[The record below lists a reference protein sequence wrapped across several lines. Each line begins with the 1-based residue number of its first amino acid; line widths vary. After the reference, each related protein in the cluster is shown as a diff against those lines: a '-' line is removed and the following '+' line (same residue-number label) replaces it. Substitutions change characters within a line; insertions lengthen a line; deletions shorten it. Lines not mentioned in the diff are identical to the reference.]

1 MDTFKILDIQPEIGM
16 NSTFKVVFN
25 KARGALMVV
34 NEATSSVQ
42 AKGTKTVIAAAVA
55 ALMASGAMAGDLT
68 YDSID
73 KNEGTFKFL
82 NGKGE
87 TTHILT
93 NASVPQ
99 LIVDLNKAKD
109 KGLSAIIKALG
120 QVNEE
125 NKTGTVFGYA
135 GGQNYM
141 EKSSHDLMGEA
152 AKVTANK
159 TYKHIIEIM
168 QKQFEP
174 LHSNSIL
181 ILDKGTHTIIGDAED
196 NTSPIV
202 LGMVGADRVLNPAL
216 NLAFFESEIG
226 KEASRSTEIVRH
238 GNSVVEIESGNVIG
252 AIGASSAV
260 NIGSGLTI
268 SKKMSL
274 ESFEITGYV
283 YTNASNTTTTLNGD
297 SILNVKGTGCVAG
310 AFAGGSS
317 IAVFDGVSNST
328 VTGNSY
334 FTLNNSKG
342 NEAHGSINTL
352 AAGIAG
358 GGLAIGMASGDAV
371 SKVEGST
378 VIDLQNGLAAGVMG
392 GGMALS
398 VDGGTMMDFFNG
410 TLHAENN
417 AFKPINELGK
427 KISEKLQRFSPKL
440 TETVKTESGTASA
453 ESHDITIKVGTG
465 MTTLGLVGGGMAA
478 TYQNNHPASSAVST
492 AKADNV
498 TILLGGNEAKPDQT
512 FDGAWKSGLISAI
525 KNLGASGG
533 KAKVDNVVEFATA
546 IDDYDGA
553 TIGVLGG
560 GIALGY
566 DSMRGDNGEHSPK
579 ADASVKNVGI
589 QVNSG
594 YNVALVAG
602 GFAVGSGH
610 SLTGKDV
617 LASANVDE
625 DVLVNIA
632 GGETIG
638 LMGGGVAVW
647 TGSKEAHEGVGV
659 EANVGNVTFNVAGGS
674 VDGLFGGGLAVDDS
688 NPEVGGV
695 YEDARNAEA
704 NVGNV
709 NINVAGGKVGRLHVE
724 VFNEVE
730 NYPSGEGKDTPDM
743 KLYLKAGLKAIQ
755 DGKAAI
761 VGGGMAAGNSIA
773 IAEDGS
779 AKDAAGARV
788 EVANI
793 NISGGVIGEDNDG
806 MQGNIYGG
814 GIASTGGTTWVGT
827 SNITVAGGTI
837 HGDIY
842 GGGLSIGGT
851 YGKGH
856 ECYNDALSA
865 VDTTNITLDAGSL
878 NGNVYL
884 GGRVL
889 EEGANANNKG
899 KANATVASGTLTIY
913 KDFKFLKADAVID
926 GSGAD
931 SATLNFVNG
940 YDFSKTEASEVA
952 LLDGSDRIVI
962 KGFDKLESGDLV
974 TGADY
979 DMGGKTSVEV
989 TGNYEF
995 GAISSA
1001 NDSQTL
1007 TVKEGGALAV
1017 QSAQALANNFVVEEG
1032 VLALGTTARSADARD
1047 ALGKYNEKAGLYLSG
1062 TVDLAS
1068 AKINV
1073 GNVAADVTTNVNLGS
1088 NGTLIVDATAP
1099 HEDAAA
1105 TTVTGTIN
1113 AVEGSTL
1120 HYVNVADQGIVTVD
1134 VDGKV
1139 KTTVDNLL
1147 FKVVE
1152 VGDGQNKF
1160 TFERATASDLA
1171 GTGLGGFDGDA
1182 LVGMAENEVIG
1193 SLLDQANTAITSG
1206 SQREAR
1212 LNGALN
1218 LAAAG
1223 GVQTAGIEAATMG
1236 IDQAT
1241 KRAALTNVFQD
1252 GWTGFAEVTGT
1263 SLKMGGDSGALE
1275 TKTELGGITVGG
1287 EYTMGDMTFGVMGNF
1302 GTGDV
1307 EGEGDNNGVK
1317 NDVDYYGVQG
1327 YAAKRM
1333 GQFNLVGQMGLMTTK
1348 NDVTS
1353 ADGDSADIDATIF
1366 TIGARGEMAFQLSKS
1381 CQAVPYVGLNYLR
1394 VATDGY
1400 NTAKGL
1406 SVDDMDQNL
1415 VSMPIGVVFSGNMDL
1430 ASGWTLRPTVDV
1442 AYVHT
1447 FGDTDVEATTKFGAA
1462 AINTNLDVWSE
1473 NVGRVGFG
1481 LEARKDALSFG
1492 GQIGGAFG
1500 DNDHREFYG
1509 QLNMK
1514 YLF

>member
-1 MDTFKILDIQPEIGM
+1 M
-16 NSTFKVVFN
+16 
-25 KARGALMVV
+25 
-34 NEATSSVQ
+34 
-42 AKGTKTVIAAAVA
+42 
-55 ALMASGAMAGDLT
+55 
-68 YDSID
+68 
-73 KNEGTFKFL
+73 
-82 NGKGE
+82 
-87 TTHILT
+87 
-93 NASVPQ
+93 
-99 LIVDLNKAKD
+99 
-109 KGLSAIIKALG
+109 
-120 QVNEE
+120 
-125 NKTGTVFGYA
+125 
-135 GGQNYM
+135 
-141 EKSSHDLMGEA
+141 
-152 AKVTANK
+152 
-159 TYKHIIEIM
+159 
-168 QKQFEP
+168 
-174 LHSNSIL
+174 
-181 ILDKGTHTIIGDAED
+181 
-196 NTSPIV
+196 
-202 LGMVGADRVLNPAL
+202 
-216 NLAFFESEIG
+216 SE
-226 KEASRSTEIVRH
+226 
-238 GNSVVEIESGNVIG
+238 
-252 AIGASSAV
+252 
-260 NIGSGLTI
+260 
-268 SKKMSL
+268 
-274 ESFEITGYV
+274 F
-283 YTNASNTTTTLNGD
+283 
-297 SILNVKGTGCVAG
+297 
-310 AFAGGSS
+310 
-317 IAVFDGVSNST
+317 
-328 VTGNSY
+328 
-334 FTLNNSKG
+334 
-342 NEAHGSINTL
+342 
-352 AAGIAG
+352 
-358 GGLAIGMASGDAV
+358 
-371 SKVEGST
+371 EGST
-378 VIDLQNGLAAGVMG
+378 VIDLQNGLA
-392 GGMALS
+392 
-398 VDGGTMMDFFNG
+398 
-410 TLHAENN
+410 
-417 AFKPINELGK
+417 
-427 KISEKLQRFSPKL
+427 
-440 TETVKTESGTASA
+440 
-453 ESHDITIKVGTG
+453 
-465 MTTLGLVGGGMAA
+465 
-478 TYQNNHPASSAVST
+478 
-492 AKADNV
+492 
-498 TILLGGNEAKPDQT
+498 
-512 FDGAWKSGLISAI
+512 
-525 KNLGASGG
+525 
-533 KAKVDNVVEFATA
+533 
-546 IDDYDGA
+546 
-553 TIGVLGG
+553 
-560 GIALGY
+560 
-566 DSMRGDNGEHSPK
+566 
-579 ADASVKNVGI
+579 
-589 QVNSG
+589 
-594 YNVALVAG
+594 
-602 GFAVGSGH
+602 
-610 SLTGKDV
+610 
-617 LASANVDE
+617 
-625 DVLVNIA
+625 
-632 GGETIG
+632 
-638 LMGGGVAVW
+638 GGV
-647 TGSKEAHEGVGV
+647 K
-659 EANVGNVTFNVAGGS
+659 
-674 VDGLFGGGLAVDDS
+674 
-688 NPEVGGV
+688 
-695 YEDARNAEA
+695 
-704 NVGNV
+704 
-709 NINVAGGKVGRLHVE
+709 
-724 VFNEVE
+724 
-730 NYPSGEGKDTPDM
+730 
-743 KLYLKAGLKAIQ
+743 
-755 DGKAAI
+755 
-761 VGGGMAAGNSIA
+761 AAGNSIA

-788 EVANI
+788 QVANI
-793 NISGGVIGEDNDG
+793 NISGGVIGEEKAG
-806 MQGNIYGG
+806 MQSNIYGG

-827 SNITVAGGTI
+827 SNIKVAGGTI
-837 HGDIY
+837 NGDIY
-842 GGGLSIGGT
+842 GGGLSIGGN
-851 YGKGH
+851 YGVGH

-865 VDTTNITLDAGSL
+865 VDTANVTLGAGSL
-878 NGNVYL
+878 KGNVYL

-889 EEGANANNKG
+889 EDGANTKG
-899 KANATVASGTLTIY
+899 VAKATVGAGTLTIY
-913 KDFKFLKADAVID
+913 KDFNFLKADAVID
-926 GSGAD
+926 GSGAE

-940 YDFSKTEASEVA
+940 YDFSKAEASEVA
-952 LLDGSDRIVI
+952 LLDLPAGIVI
-962 KGFDKLESGDLV
+962 KGFDKLDSGDLV
-974 TGADY
+974 TGANY
-979 DMGGKTSVEV
+979 DMGDKTSVEV

-995 GAISSA
+995 GEILNGAA
-1001 NDSQTL
+1001 TKTM

-1032 VLALGTTARSADARD
+1032 VLALGTTARTADARD
-1047 ALGKYNEKAGLYLSG
+1047 ALGKYDEKAGLYLSG

-1160 TFERATASDLA
+1160 TFERATGSDLA

-1182 LVGMAENEVIG
+1182 LLGMAENEVIG

-1206 SQREAR
+1206 NQREAR

-1241 KRAALTNVFQD
+1241 KRAALTNVFLD

-1307 EGEGDNNGVK
+1307 EGEGDNNGAK

-1327 YAAKRM
+1327 YTAKRM

-1366 TIGARGEMAFQLSKS
+1366 TIGARSEMAFQISKS

-1415 VSMPIGVVFSGNMDL
+1415 VSMPIGVAFSGNMDL

>member
-1 MDTFKILDIQPEIGM
+1 M

-55 ALMASGAMAGDLT
+55 ALMAGGAIAADIT
-68 YDSID
+68 YDSIAD
-73 KNEGTFKFL
+73 NEKTFKFI
-82 NGKGE
+82 NGAGE
-87 TTHILT
+87 ETHILT
-93 NASVPQ
+93 NADAQKFLHDMAGAVKNPS
-99 LIVDLNKAKD
+99 LNNI
-109 KGLSAIIKALG
+109 LNALG
-120 QVNEE
+120 QVNSDK
-125 NKTGTVFGYA
+125 KTGILLGYA
-135 GGQNYM
+135 GGHNYM
-141 EKSSHDLMGEA
+141 EFSSHGLLGFA
-152 AKVTANK
+152 ANMTQNA
-159 TYKHIIEIM
+159 TYQRIIGVVEN
-168 QKQFEP
+168 QFDTVKSEEP
-174 LHSNSIL
+174 LVI
-181 ILDKGTHTIIGDAED
+181 DKGAHTIVGAAEGDC
-196 NTSPIV
+196 SPIV
-202 LGMVGADRVLNPAL
+202 LGLVGSDRVINPGF
-216 NLAFFESEIG
+216 NLALSEEEVG
-226 KEASRSTEIVRH
+226 KELSRPAEVVRTGDSIVD
-238 GNSVVEIESGNVIG
+238 IESGNVIG
-252 AIGASSAV
+252 AIGAGSAITV
-260 NIGSGLTI
+260 GSGLTV
-268 SKKMSL
+268 SKTASIFGSPM
-274 ESFEITGYV
+274 TAYV
-283 YTNASNTTTTLNGD
+283 YTNGSNTTSTLKGN
-297 SILNVKGTGCVAG
+297 SVLNVKGTGCIAG

-317 IAVFDGVSNST
+317 IAVFDGTSNST
-328 VTGNSY
+328 VTGNTY

-342 NEAHGSINTL
+342 NEANSSINTL

-398 VDGGTMMDFFNG
+398 VDGGTLKDIYKGEFHQENG
-410 TLHAENN
+410 

-427 KISEKLQRFSPKL
+427 KLQEKLAGFNPTFSDAIQKD
-440 TETVKTESGTASA
+440 SGTATA

-465 MTTLGLVGGGMAA
+465 MTALGLVGGGVAA

-498 TILLGGNEAKPDQT
+498 TILIGGDDAKPDQK
-512 FDGAWKSGLISAI
+512 FADSWKGGLINSI
-525 KNLGASGG
+525 KNLGANNG
-533 KAKVDNVVEFATA
+533 KGKVDKIADFAA
-546 IDDYDGA
+546 AVDDYDGA

-566 DSMRGDNGEHSPK
+566 ASMRGDIGEHSPK

-594 YNVALVAG
+594 YNVALVGG
-602 GFAVGSGH
+602 GFAVGSGP
-610 SLTGKDV
+610 STSGTDILS
-617 LASANVDE
+617 SANVE
-625 DVLVNIA
+625 ENVLVNIA
-632 GGETIG
+632 GGETVG
-638 LMGGGVAVW
+638 LMGGGAAVW
-647 TGSKEAHEGVGV
+647 TGSKEAHNGVGV
-659 EANVGNVTFNVAGGS
+659 QANVGNVTFNLTGGS

-688 NPEVGGV
+688 NPEVDGSFV
-695 YEDARNAEA
+695 EARNAEA

-743 KLYLKAGLKAIQ
+743 YLYLKAGLKAIQ

-773 IAEDGS
+773 IPEGGS

-788 EVANI
+788 DVANI
-793 NISGGVIGEDNDG
+793 KISGGVVGEEQDG

-827 SNITVAGGTI
+827 SNITVEGGTI
-837 HGDIY
+837 NGDIY
-842 GGGLSIGGT
+842 GGGLSIGGN
-851 YGKGH
+851 YGDSN
-856 ECYNDALSA
+856 YNDALSA
-865 VDTTNITLDAGSL
+865 VDTANVTLGAGSL
-878 NGNVYL
+878 KGNVYL

-889 EEGANANNKG
+889 EDGANTKG
-899 KANATVASGTLTIY
+899 VAKATVSTGTLTIY
-913 KDFKFLKADAVID
+913 KDFKFLADDARID

-931 SATLNFVNG
+931 KATLNFVNG
-940 YDFSKTEASEVA
+940 YDFSKPEAAEIA
-952 LLDGSDRIVI
+952 LLNLPEGVVI
-962 KGFDKLESGDLV
+962 SGFDKLESGDLV
-974 TGADY
+974 TGASY
-979 DMGGKTSVEV
+979 DMGGKSKVEV

-995 GAISSA
+995 TKIDNGTNGTMI
-1001 NDSQTL
+1001 
-1007 TVKEGGALAV
+1007 VKDGGALAI
-1017 QSAQALANNFVVEEG
+1017 QSGEAFDNKFVVEEG
-1032 VLALGTTARSADARD
+1032 VLALGTTARTADARD
-1047 ALGKYNEKAGLYLSG
+1047 GLGKYNERSGLYLSG
-1062 TVDLAS
+1062 DVNLTG

-1073 GNVAADVTTNVNLGS
+1073 GKTEAADGVNIGA
-1088 NGTLIVDATAP
+1088 NGTLIVDASVDNET
-1099 HEDAAA
+1099 DKIA
-1105 TTVTGTIN
+1105 TTVTGDKAIQAAN
-1113 AVEGSTL
+1113 GSTL
-1120 HYVNVADQGIVTVD
+1120 HYVNVADKGIVTVD
-1134 VDGKV
+1134 VDVEQGGKLT
-1139 KTTVDNLL
+1139 TTVDNILYT
-1147 FKVVE
+1147 VVQLE
-1152 VGDGQNKF
+1152 ENKF
-1160 TFERATASDLA
+1160 TFKLGSGSELA
-1171 GTGLGGFDGDA
+1171 GTGLESFDTSD
-1182 LVGMAENEVIG
+1182 LEGMADNEVIG
-1193 SLLDQANTAITSG
+1193 SLLDQSNTAITSG
-1206 SQREAR
+1206 SLREAR

-1218 LAAAG
+1218 LGAAG

-1241 KRAALTNVFQD
+1241 KRAALTNVFTD
-1252 GWTGFAEVTGT
+1252 GWTGFAEVTST

-1275 TKTELGGITVGG
+1275 TKTDLGGITVGG

-1307 EGEGDNNGVK
+1307 EGEGDNDGVK

-1415 VSMPIGVVFSGNMDL
+1415 VSMPIGVAFSGNMDL

-1509 QLNMK
+1509 QLNVK

>member
-1 MDTFKILDIQPEIGM
+1 MKL
-16 NSTFKVVFN
+16 
-25 KARGALMVV
+25 L
-34 NEATSSVQ
+34 
-42 AKGTKTVIAAAVA
+42 
-55 ALMASGAMAGDLT
+55 
-68 YDSID
+68 
-73 KNEGTFKFL
+73 L
-82 NGKGE
+82 NGGK
-87 TTHILT
+87 
-93 NASVPQ
+93 
-99 LIVDLNKAKD
+99 
-109 KGLSAIIKALG
+109 
-120 QVNEE
+120 VN
-125 NKTGTVFGYA
+125 
-135 GGQNYM
+135 
-141 EKSSHDLMGEA
+141 
-152 AKVTANK
+152 
-159 TYKHIIEIM
+159 
-168 QKQFEP
+168 
-174 LHSNSIL
+174 
-181 ILDKGTHTIIGDAED
+181 D
-196 NTSPIV
+196 NV
-202 LGMVGADRVLNPAL
+202 
-216 NLAFFESEIG
+216 
-226 KEASRSTEIVRH
+226 
-238 GNSVVEIESGNVIG
+238 
-252 AIGASSAV
+252 
-260 NIGSGLTI
+260 
-268 SKKMSL
+268 
-274 ESFEITGYV
+274 
-283 YTNASNTTTTLNGD
+283 
-297 SILNVKGTGCVAG
+297 
-310 AFAGGSS
+310 FAGGL
-317 IAVFDGVSNST
+317 ATLGGKATVEKALVQVNGAE
-328 VTGNSY
+328 VTGNMY
-334 FTLNNSKG
+334 
-342 NEAHGSINTL
+342 
-352 AAGIAG
+352 
-358 GGLAIGMASGDAV
+358 
-371 SKVEGST
+371 
-378 VIDLQNGLAAGVMG
+378 
-392 GGMALS
+392 
-398 VDGGTMMDFFNG
+398 
-410 TLHAENN
+410 
-417 AFKPINELGK
+417 
-427 KISEKLQRFSPKL
+427 
-440 TETVKTESGTASA
+440 
-453 ESHDITIKVGTG
+453 
-465 MTTLGLVGGGMAA
+465 
-478 TYQNNHPASSAVST
+478 
-492 AKADNV
+492 
-498 TILLGGNEAKPDQT
+498 
-512 FDGAWKSGLISAI
+512 
-525 KNLGASGG
+525 
-533 KAKVDNVVEFATA
+533 
-546 IDDYDGA
+546 
-553 TIGVLGG
+553 
-560 GIALGY
+560 
-566 DSMRGDNGEHSPK
+566 
-579 ADASVKNVGI
+579 
-589 QVNSG
+589 
-594 YNVALVAG
+594 
-602 GFAVGSGH
+602 
-610 SLTGKDV
+610 
-617 LASANVDE
+617 
-625 DVLVNIA
+625 
-632 GGETIG
+632 
-638 LMGGGVAVW
+638 GGGVA
-647 TGSKEAHEGVGV
+647 GSYQNEAFYADYKTASSNVKE
-659 EANVGNVTFNVAGGS
+659 TTIS
-674 VDGLFGGGLAVDDS
+674 L
-688 NPEVGGV
+688 
-695 YEDARNAEA
+695 
-704 NVGNV
+704 
-709 NINVAGGKVGRLHVE
+709 IN
-724 VFNEVE
+724 
-730 NYPSGEGKDTPDM
+730 
-743 KLYLKAGLKAIQ
+743 
-755 DGKAAI
+755 
-761 VGGGMAAGNSIA
+761 
-773 IAEDGS
+773 
-779 AKDAAGARV
+779 
-788 EVANI
+788 
-793 NISGGVIGEDNDG
+793 
-806 MQGNIYGG
+806 
-814 GIASTGGTTWVGT
+814 
-827 SNITVAGGTI
+827 
-837 HGDIY
+837 
-842 GGGLSIGGT
+842 
-851 YGKGH
+851 
-856 ECYNDALSA
+856 
-865 VDTTNITLDAGSL
+865 GSL
-878 NGNVYL
+878 NGDVYA
-884 GGRVL
+884 GGF
-889 EEGANANNKG
+889 NIKDSTSS
-899 KANATVASGTLTIY
+899 KSTVDTAVIEIGS
-913 KDFKFLKADAVID
+913 DFKFLKADAVID
-926 GSGAD
+926 GSGAE

-940 YDFSKTEASEVA
+940 YDFSKAEASEVA
-952 LLDGSDRIVI
+952 LLDLPAGIVI
-962 KGFDKLESGDLV
+962 KDFDKLDSGDLV
-974 TGADY
+974 TGANY
-979 DMGGKTSVEV
+979 DMGDKTSVEV

-995 GAISSA
+995 GEILNGAA
-1001 NDSQTL
+1001 TKTM

-1032 VLALGTTARSADARD
+1032 VLALGTTARTADARD
-1047 ALGKYNEKAGLYLSG
+1047 ALGKYDEKAGLYLSG

-1160 TFERATASDLA
+1160 TFERATGSDLA

-1206 SQREAR
+1206 NQREAR

-1307 EGEGDNNGVK
+1307 EGEGDNDGVK

-1415 VSMPIGVVFSGNMDL
+1415 VSMPIGVAFSGNMDL

>member
-1 MDTFKILDIQPEIGM
+1 M

-55 ALMASGAMAGDLT
+55 ALMAGGAMAGDLT
-68 YDSID
+68 YDSIV

-99 LIVDLNKAKD
+99 LIVDLNNAKD
-109 KGLSAIIKALG
+109 KGLAVIITALG
-120 QVNEE
+120 QFNEE
-125 NKTGTVFGYA
+125 NKTGTVLGYA
-135 GGQNYM
+135 GGYNMMDQSTQN
-141 EKSSHDLMGEA
+141 SVILASV
-152 AKVTANK
+152 VT
-159 TYKHIIEIM
+159 
-168 QKQFEP
+168 Q
-174 LHSNSIL
+174 HSNWVNGWKKFST
-181 ILDKGTHTIIGDAED
+181 DKDAGLAALNFNSSTQTIVGDANGE
-196 NTSPIV
+196 NSPVV
-202 LGMVGADRVLNPAL
+202 LGMVGGDRFVNA
-216 NLAFFESEIG
+216 NFFSKNEHT
-226 KEASRSTEIVRH
+226 KEFSITRKGDSRLDIL
-238 GNSVVEIESGNVIG
+238 SGNVIG
-252 AIGASSAV
+252 AVGASSAINV
-260 NIGSGLTI
+260 GQGFSILSGDML
-268 SKKMSL
+268 
-274 ESFEITGYV
+274 
-283 YTNASNTTTTLNGD
+283 TNAKNTSLTLDGD
-297 SILNVKGTGCVAG
+297 SIINVQGSGCVAS
-310 AFAGGSS
+310 AFAGGSAISVLDGTANS
-317 IAVFDGVSNST
+317 I

-465 MTTLGLVGGGMAA
+465 MTTLGLVGGGIAA

-525 KNLGASGG
+525 KNLGASSG
-533 KAKVDNVVEFATA
+533 KAKVDKVVEFAAA

-566 DSMRGDNGEHSPK
+566 DSMRGENGEHSPK

-793 NISGGVIGEDNDG
+793 NISGGVIGEDKDG

-842 GGGLSIGGT
+842 GGGLSIGGN

-899 KANATVASGTLTIY
+899 KANATVAAGTLTIY

-1160 TFERATASDLA
+1160 TFERATGSDLA

-1206 SQREAR
+1206 NQREAR

-1241 KRAALTNVFQD
+1241 KRAALTNVFLD

-1307 EGEGDNNGVK
+1307 EGEGDNNGAK

-1327 YAAKRM
+1327 YTAKRM

-1366 TIGARGEMAFQLSKS
+1366 TIGARGEMAFQISKS

>member
-1 MDTFKILDIQPEIGM
+1 
-16 NSTFKVVFN
+16 
-25 KARGALMVV
+25 
-34 NEATSSVQ
+34 
-42 AKGTKTVIAAAVA
+42 
-55 ALMASGAMAGDLT
+55 MAGNLT
-68 YDSID
+68 YDSIVN
-73 KNEGTFKFL
+73 NEGTFKFL

-87 TTHILT
+87 VTNIKT
-93 NASVPQ
+93 NA
-99 LIVDLNKAKD
+99 DANKLFSD
-109 KGLSAIIKALG
+109 LSAAGTDVDEILKALG
-120 QVNEE
+120 QVNESK
-125 NKTGTVFGYA
+125 KTGIVFGYA
-135 GGQNYM
+135 GGGNVMDTTTHALAQFVIGPVKPGWLKGLNQFSKNVDD
-141 EKSSHDLMGEA
+141 EL
-152 AKVTANK
+152 AKLN
-159 TYKHIIEIM
+159 
-168 QKQFEP
+168 FN
-174 LHSNSIL
+174 LS
-181 ILDKGTHTIIGDAED
+181 THTIVGDVNGD
-196 NTSPIV
+196 SSPVV
-202 LGMVGADRVLNPAL
+202 LGMVGSDRFINVSLNAL
-216 NLAFFESEIG
+216 DDL
-226 KEASRSTEIVRH
+226 SRDYTITRH
-238 GNSVVEIESGNVIG
+238 GNSTIELQSGNVIG
-252 AIGASSAV
+252 AIGGSSAINV
-260 NIGSGLTI
+260 GEGFKLLGGLVQTGAKNTETI
-268 SKKMSL
+268 VDGNST
-274 ESFEITGYV
+274 I
-283 YTNASNTTTTLNGD
+283 
-297 SILNVKGTGCVAG
+297 NVQGTGCVAG
-310 AFAGGSS
+310 AFAGGSA
-317 IAVFDGVSNST
+317 IAVFDGTANST

-410 TLHAENN
+410 KLHAEND

-427 KISEKLQRFSPKL
+427 KISEKLKGFSPKL
-440 TETVKTESGTASA
+440 TETVKTESGTALA

-465 MTTLGLVGGGMAA
+465 MTTLGLVGGGIAA

-533 KAKVDNVVEFATA
+533 KAKVDKVVEFATA

-647 TGSKEAHEGVGV
+647 TGSKEAHKGLGVQ
-659 EANVGNVTFNVAGGS
+659 ANVDNVTFNVAGGS

-695 YEDARNAEA
+695 YEDARTAEA

-761 VGGGMAAGNSIA
+761 VGGG
-773 IAEDGS
+773 
-779 AKDAAGARV
+779 
-788 EVANI
+788 
-793 NISGGVIGEDNDG
+793 
-806 MQGNIYGG
+806 
-814 GIASTGGTTWVGT
+814 
-827 SNITVAGGTI
+827 
-837 HGDIY
+837 
-842 GGGLSIGGT
+842 LSIGGN

-899 KANATVASGTLTIY
+899 KANATVAAGTLTIY

-979 DMGGKTSVEV
+979 DKGGKTSVEV

-1007 TVKEGGALAV
+1007 TVKEGSALAV
-1017 QSAQALANNFVVEEG
+1017 QSTVAPTNKFVVEEG
-1032 VLALGTTARSADARD
+1032 VLALGTTARTSDARD
-1047 ALGKYNEKAGLYLSG
+1047 GLGKYNEKAGLYLSG
-1062 TVDLAS
+1062 QVNLANAS
-1068 AKINV
+1068 INV
-1073 GNVAADVTTNVNLGS
+1073 GETKAKNGVNIGS
-1088 NGTLIVDATAP
+1088 NGTLIVDASVDDGQEGNLSTDVTGKITGEKGSTIHYVHVADKGVVEVE
-1099 HEDAAA
+1099 HEGF
-1105 TTVTGTIN
+1105 TTV
-1113 AVEGSTL
+1113 
-1120 HYVNVADQGIVTVD
+1120 
-1134 VDGKV
+1134 
-1139 KTTVDNLL
+1139 TVDNLL
-1147 FKVVE
+1147 YKVVKVE
-1152 VGDGQNKF
+1152 NEDNQY
-1160 TFERATASDLA
+1160 TFKIATGSELA
-1171 GTGLGGFDGDA
+1171 GTGLEHFDGAA
-1182 LVGMAENEVIG
+1182 LDGMADNEVIG

-1218 LAAAG
+1218 LATAG

-1241 KRAALTNVFQD
+1241 KRAALTNVFLD

-1307 EGEGDNNGVK
+1307 EGEGDNDGVK

-1366 TIGARGEMAFQLSKS
+1366 TIGARSEMAFQISKS

-1415 VSMPIGVVFSGNMDL
+1415 VSMPIGVAFSGNMDL

>member
-1 MDTFKILDIQPEIGM
+1 
-16 NSTFKVVFN
+16 
-25 KARGALMVV
+25 
-34 NEATSSVQ
+34 
-42 AKGTKTVIAAAVA
+42 
-55 ALMASGAMAGDLT
+55 
-68 YDSID
+68 
-73 KNEGTFKFL
+73 
-82 NGKGE
+82 
-87 TTHILT
+87 
-93 NASVPQ
+93 
-99 LIVDLNKAKD
+99 
-109 KGLSAIIKALG
+109 
-120 QVNEE
+120 
-125 NKTGTVFGYA
+125 
-135 GGQNYM
+135 
-141 EKSSHDLMGEA
+141 
-152 AKVTANK
+152 
-159 TYKHIIEIM
+159 
-168 QKQFEP
+168 
-174 LHSNSIL
+174 
-181 ILDKGTHTIIGDAED
+181 
-196 NTSPIV
+196 
-202 LGMVGADRVLNPAL
+202 
-216 NLAFFESEIG
+216 
-226 KEASRSTEIVRH
+226 
-238 GNSVVEIESGNVIG
+238 
-252 AIGASSAV
+252 
-260 NIGSGLTI
+260 
-268 SKKMSL
+268 
-274 ESFEITGYV
+274 
-283 YTNASNTTTTLNGD
+283 
-297 SILNVKGTGCVAG
+297 
-310 AFAGGSS
+310 
-317 IAVFDGVSNST
+317 
-328 VTGNSY
+328 
-334 FTLNNSKG
+334 
-342 NEAHGSINTL
+342 
-352 AAGIAG
+352 
-358 GGLAIGMASGDAV
+358 
-371 SKVEGST
+371 
-378 VIDLQNGLAAGVMG
+378 MG
-392 GGMALS
+392 GGMA
-398 VDGGTMMDFFNG
+398 
-410 TLHAENN
+410 
-417 AFKPINELGK
+417 
-427 KISEKLQRFSPKL
+427 
-440 TETVKTESGTASA
+440 SGNT
-453 ESHDITIKVGTG
+453 
-465 MTTLGLVGGGMAA
+465 
-478 TYQNNHPASSAVST
+478 
-492 AKADNV
+492 
-498 TILLGGNEAKPDQT
+498 
-512 FDGAWKSGLISAI
+512 
-525 KNLGASGG
+525 
-533 KAKVDNVVEFATA
+533 
-546 IDDYDGA
+546 
-553 TIGVLGG
+553 
-560 GIALGY
+560 
-566 DSMRGDNGEHSPK
+566 
-579 ADASVKNVGI
+579 
-589 QVNSG
+589 
-594 YNVALVAG
+594 
-602 GFAVGSGH
+602 
-610 SLTGKDV
+610 
-617 LASANVDE
+617 
-625 DVLVNIA
+625 
-632 GGETIG
+632 
-638 LMGGGVAVW
+638 
-647 TGSKEAHEGVGV
+647 
-659 EANVGNVTFNVAGGS
+659 
-674 VDGLFGGGLAVDDS
+674 
-688 NPEVGGV
+688 
-695 YEDARNAEA
+695 
-704 NVGNV
+704 
-709 NINVAGGKVGRLHVE
+709 
-724 VFNEVE
+724 
-730 NYPSGEGKDTPDM
+730 
-743 KLYLKAGLKAIQ
+743 
-755 DGKAAI
+755 
-761 VGGGMAAGNSIA
+761 IA

-793 NISGGVIGEDNDG
+793 NISGGVIGEEKAG

-837 HGDIY
+837 NGDIY
-842 GGGLSIGGT
+842 GGGLSIGGN
-851 YGKGH
+851 YGVGH

-865 VDTTNITLDAGSL
+865 VDTANVTLGVGTL
-878 NGNVYL
+878 NGSVYL

-889 EEGANANNKG
+889 EDGANTKG
-899 KANATVASGTLTIY
+899 VAKATVGAGTLTIY
-913 KDFKFLKADAVID
+913 KDFNFLKAHAVID
-926 GSGAD
+926 GSGAE

-940 YDFSKTEASEVA
+940 YDFSKAEASEVA
-952 LLDGSDRIVI
+952 LLDLPAGIVI
-962 KGFDKLESGDLV
+962 KGFDKLDSGDLV
-974 TGADY
+974 TGANY
-979 DMGGKTSVEV
+979 DMGDKTGVEV

-995 GAISSA
+995 GEILNGAA
-1001 NDSQTL
+1001 TKTM

-1088 NGTLIVDATAP
+1088 NGTLIVDATAA
-1099 HEDAAA
+1099 HEDAPA
-1105 TTVTGTIN
+1105 TTVTGTNN

-1160 TFERATASDLA
+1160 TFERATGSDLA

-1182 LVGMAENEVIG
+1182 LVGMADNEVIG

-1223 GVQTAGIEAATMG
+1223 GVQTAGIEAATMA

-1241 KRAALTNVFQD
+1241 KRAALTNVFKD

-1307 EGEGDNNGVK
+1307 EGEGGNNGAK

-1327 YAAKRM
+1327 YTAKRM

-1366 TIGARGEMAFQLSKS
+1366 TIGARGEMAFQISKS

-1415 VSMPIGVVFSGNMDL
+1415 VSMPIGVAFSGNMDL

>member
-1 MDTFKILDIQPEIGM
+1 
-16 NSTFKVVFN
+16 
-25 KARGALMVV
+25 
-34 NEATSSVQ
+34 
-42 AKGTKTVIAAAVA
+42 
-55 ALMASGAMAGDLT
+55 
-68 YDSID
+68 
-73 KNEGTFKFL
+73 
-82 NGKGE
+82 
-87 TTHILT
+87 
-93 NASVPQ
+93 
-99 LIVDLNKAKD
+99 
-109 KGLSAIIKALG
+109 
-120 QVNEE
+120 
-125 NKTGTVFGYA
+125 
-135 GGQNYM
+135 
-141 EKSSHDLMGEA
+141 
-152 AKVTANK
+152 
-159 TYKHIIEIM
+159 
-168 QKQFEP
+168 
-174 LHSNSIL
+174 
-181 ILDKGTHTIIGDAED
+181 
-196 NTSPIV
+196 
-202 LGMVGADRVLNPAL
+202 
-216 NLAFFESEIG
+216 
-226 KEASRSTEIVRH
+226 
-238 GNSVVEIESGNVIG
+238 
-252 AIGASSAV
+252 
-260 NIGSGLTI
+260 
-268 SKKMSL
+268 
-274 ESFEITGYV
+274 
-283 YTNASNTTTTLNGD
+283 
-297 SILNVKGTGCVAG
+297 
-310 AFAGGSS
+310 
-317 IAVFDGVSNST
+317 
-328 VTGNSY
+328 
-334 FTLNNSKG
+334 
-342 NEAHGSINTL
+342 
-352 AAGIAG
+352 
-358 GGLAIGMASGDAV
+358 
-371 SKVEGST
+371 
-378 VIDLQNGLAAGVMG
+378 MG
-392 GGMALS
+392 GGMA
-398 VDGGTMMDFFNG
+398 
-410 TLHAENN
+410 
-417 AFKPINELGK
+417 
-427 KISEKLQRFSPKL
+427 
-440 TETVKTESGTASA
+440 SGNT
-453 ESHDITIKVGTG
+453 
-465 MTTLGLVGGGMAA
+465 
-478 TYQNNHPASSAVST
+478 
-492 AKADNV
+492 
-498 TILLGGNEAKPDQT
+498 
-512 FDGAWKSGLISAI
+512 
-525 KNLGASGG
+525 
-533 KAKVDNVVEFATA
+533 
-546 IDDYDGA
+546 
-553 TIGVLGG
+553 
-560 GIALGY
+560 
-566 DSMRGDNGEHSPK
+566 
-579 ADASVKNVGI
+579 
-589 QVNSG
+589 
-594 YNVALVAG
+594 
-602 GFAVGSGH
+602 
-610 SLTGKDV
+610 
-617 LASANVDE
+617 
-625 DVLVNIA
+625 
-632 GGETIG
+632 
-638 LMGGGVAVW
+638 
-647 TGSKEAHEGVGV
+647 
-659 EANVGNVTFNVAGGS
+659 
-674 VDGLFGGGLAVDDS
+674 
-688 NPEVGGV
+688 
-695 YEDARNAEA
+695 
-704 NVGNV
+704 
-709 NINVAGGKVGRLHVE
+709 
-724 VFNEVE
+724 
-730 NYPSGEGKDTPDM
+730 
-743 KLYLKAGLKAIQ
+743 
-755 DGKAAI
+755 
-761 VGGGMAAGNSIA
+761 IA

-793 NISGGVIGEDNDG
+793 NISGGVIGEEKAG

-837 HGDIY
+837 NGDIY
-842 GGGLSIGGT
+842 GGGLSIGGN
-851 YGKGH
+851 YGVGH

-865 VDTTNITLDAGSL
+865 VDTANVTLGAGTL
-878 NGNVYL
+878 NGSVYL

-889 EEGANANNKG
+889 EDGANTKG
-899 KANATVASGTLTIY
+899 VAKATVGAGTLTIN
-913 KDFKFLKADAVID
+913 KDFNFLKAHAVID
-926 GSGAD
+926 GSGAE

-940 YDFSKTEASEVA
+940 YDFSKAEASEVA
-952 LLDGSDRIVI
+952 LLDLPAGIVI
-962 KGFDKLESGDLV
+962 KGFDKLDSGDLV
-974 TGADY
+974 TGANY
-979 DMGGKTSVEV
+979 DMGDKTGVEV

-995 GAISSA
+995 GEILNGAA
-1001 NDSQTL
+1001 TKTM

-1088 NGTLIVDATAP
+1088 NGTLIVDATAA
-1099 HEDAAA
+1099 HEDAPA
-1105 TTVTGTIN
+1105 TTVTGTNN

-1160 TFERATASDLA
+1160 TFERATGSDLA

-1182 LVGMAENEVIG
+1182 LVGMADNEVIG

-1223 GVQTAGIEAATMG
+1223 GVQTAGIEAATMA

-1241 KRAALTNVFQD
+1241 KRAALTNVFKD

-1307 EGEGDNNGVK
+1307 EGEGGNNGAK

-1327 YAAKRM
+1327 YTAKRM

-1366 TIGARGEMAFQLSKS
+1366 TIGARGEMAFQISKS

-1415 VSMPIGVVFSGNMDL
+1415 VSMPIGVAFSGNMDL

>member
-1 MDTFKILDIQPEIGM
+1 
-16 NSTFKVVFN
+16 
-25 KARGALMVV
+25 
-34 NEATSSVQ
+34 
-42 AKGTKTVIAAAVA
+42 
-55 ALMASGAMAGDLT
+55 
-68 YDSID
+68 
-73 KNEGTFKFL
+73 
-82 NGKGE
+82 
-87 TTHILT
+87 
-93 NASVPQ
+93 
-99 LIVDLNKAKD
+99 
-109 KGLSAIIKALG
+109 
-120 QVNEE
+120 
-125 NKTGTVFGYA
+125 
-135 GGQNYM
+135 
-141 EKSSHDLMGEA
+141 
-152 AKVTANK
+152 
-159 TYKHIIEIM
+159 
-168 QKQFEP
+168 
-174 LHSNSIL
+174 
-181 ILDKGTHTIIGDAED
+181 
-196 NTSPIV
+196 
-202 LGMVGADRVLNPAL
+202 
-216 NLAFFESEIG
+216 
-226 KEASRSTEIVRH
+226 
-238 GNSVVEIESGNVIG
+238 
-252 AIGASSAV
+252 
-260 NIGSGLTI
+260 
-268 SKKMSL
+268 
-274 ESFEITGYV
+274 
-283 YTNASNTTTTLNGD
+283 
-297 SILNVKGTGCVAG
+297 
-310 AFAGGSS
+310 
-317 IAVFDGVSNST
+317 
-328 VTGNSY
+328 
-334 FTLNNSKG
+334 
-342 NEAHGSINTL
+342 
-352 AAGIAG
+352 
-358 GGLAIGMASGDAV
+358 
-371 SKVEGST
+371 
-378 VIDLQNGLAAGVMG
+378 
-392 GGMALS
+392 
-398 VDGGTMMDFFNG
+398 
-410 TLHAENN
+410 
-417 AFKPINELGK
+417 
-427 KISEKLQRFSPKL
+427 
-440 TETVKTESGTASA
+440 
-453 ESHDITIKVGTG
+453 
-465 MTTLGLVGGGMAA
+465 
-478 TYQNNHPASSAVST
+478 
-492 AKADNV
+492 
-498 TILLGGNEAKPDQT
+498 
-512 FDGAWKSGLISAI
+512 
-525 KNLGASGG
+525 
-533 KAKVDNVVEFATA
+533 
-546 IDDYDGA
+546 
-553 TIGVLGG
+553 
-560 GIALGY
+560 
-566 DSMRGDNGEHSPK
+566 
-579 ADASVKNVGI
+579 
-589 QVNSG
+589 
-594 YNVALVAG
+594 
-602 GFAVGSGH
+602 
-610 SLTGKDV
+610 
-617 LASANVDE
+617 
-625 DVLVNIA
+625 
-632 GGETIG
+632 
-638 LMGGGVAVW
+638 
-647 TGSKEAHEGVGV
+647 
-659 EANVGNVTFNVAGGS
+659 
-674 VDGLFGGGLAVDDS
+674 
-688 NPEVGGV
+688 
-695 YEDARNAEA
+695 
-704 NVGNV
+704 
-709 NINVAGGKVGRLHVE
+709 
-724 VFNEVE
+724 
-730 NYPSGEGKDTPDM
+730 
-743 KLYLKAGLKAIQ
+743 
-755 DGKAAI
+755 
-761 VGGGMAAGNSIA
+761 MAAGNSIA

-793 NISGGVIGEDNDG
+793 NISGGVIGEEKDG

-842 GGGLSIGGT
+842 GGGLSIGGN

-865 VDTTNITLDAGSL
+865 VDTANVTLGAGSL
-878 NGNVYL
+878 KGNVYL

-889 EEGANANNKG
+889 EDGATTKG
-899 KANATVASGTLTIY
+899 VAKATVGAGTLTIY
-913 KDFKFLKADAVID
+913 KDFNFLKADAVID
-926 GSGAD
+926 GSGAE

-940 YDFSKTEASEVA
+940 YDFSKAEASEVA

-1017 QSAQALANNFVVEEG
+1017 QSTVAPTNKFVVEEG
-1032 VLALGTTARSADARD
+1032 VLALGTTARTSDARD
-1047 ALGKYNEKAGLYLSG
+1047 GLGKYNEKAGLYLSG
-1062 TVDLAS
+1062 QVNLAN

-1073 GNVAADVTTNVNLGS
+1073 GNVAAGVTTNVNLGS
-1088 NGTLIVDATAP
+1088 NGTLIIDASDP
-1099 HEDAAA
+1099 KEDDHVA
-1105 TTVTGTIN
+1105 TTVTGTIK
-1113 AVEGSTL
+1113 AADGSTL

-1134 VDGKV
+1134 VDVAQGGKMT
-1139 KTTVDNLL
+1139 TTVDNLL

-1152 VGDGQNKF
+1152 VGSGPNKF

-1241 KRAALTNVFQD
+1241 KRAALTNVFLD

-1307 EGEGDNNGVK
+1307 EGEGDNNGAK

-1327 YAAKRM
+1327 YTAKRM

-1366 TIGARGEMAFQLSKS
+1366 TIGARSEMAFQISKS

-1415 VSMPIGVVFSGNMDL
+1415 VSMPIGVAFSGNMDL
-1430 ASGWTLRPTVDV
+1430 AFGWTLRPTVDV

-1509 QLNMK
+1509 QLNVK

>member
-1 MDTFKILDIQPEIGM
+1 M
-16 NSTFKVVFN
+16 
-25 KARGALMVV
+25 
-34 NEATSSVQ
+34 
-42 AKGTKTVIAAAVA
+42 
-55 ALMASGAMAGDLT
+55 
-68 YDSID
+68 
-73 KNEGTFKFL
+73 
-82 NGKGE
+82 
-87 TTHILT
+87 
-93 NASVPQ
+93 
-99 LIVDLNKAKD
+99 
-109 KGLSAIIKALG
+109 
-120 QVNEE
+120 
-125 NKTGTVFGYA
+125 
-135 GGQNYM
+135 
-141 EKSSHDLMGEA
+141 
-152 AKVTANK
+152 
-159 TYKHIIEIM
+159 
-168 QKQFEP
+168 
-174 LHSNSIL
+174 
-181 ILDKGTHTIIGDAED
+181 
-196 NTSPIV
+196 
-202 LGMVGADRVLNPAL
+202 
-216 NLAFFESEIG
+216 
-226 KEASRSTEIVRH
+226 
-238 GNSVVEIESGNVIG
+238 
-252 AIGASSAV
+252 
-260 NIGSGLTI
+260 
-268 SKKMSL
+268 
-274 ESFEITGYV
+274 
-283 YTNASNTTTTLNGD
+283 
-297 SILNVKGTGCVAG
+297 
-310 AFAGGSS
+310 GSS
-317 IAVFDGVSNST
+317 GVT
-328 VTGNSY
+328 
-334 FTLNNSKG
+334 
-342 NEAHGSINTL
+342 
-352 AAGIAG
+352 
-358 GGLAIGMASGDAV
+358 
-371 SKVEGST
+371 
-378 VIDLQNGLAAGVMG
+378 
-392 GGMALS
+392 
-398 VDGGTMMDFFNG
+398 
-410 TLHAENN
+410 
-417 AFKPINELGK
+417 
-427 KISEKLQRFSPKL
+427 
-440 TETVKTESGTASA
+440 
-453 ESHDITIKVGTG
+453 
-465 MTTLGLVGGGMAA
+465 
-478 TYQNNHPASSAVST
+478 
-492 AKADNV
+492 
-498 TILLGGNEAKPDQT
+498 
-512 FDGAWKSGLISAI
+512 
-525 KNLGASGG
+525 
-533 KAKVDNVVEFATA
+533 
-546 IDDYDGA
+546 
-553 TIGVLGG
+553 
-560 GIALGY
+560 
-566 DSMRGDNGEHSPK
+566 
-579 ADASVKNVGI
+579 
-589 QVNSG
+589 
-594 YNVALVAG
+594 
-602 GFAVGSGH
+602 
-610 SLTGKDV
+610 
-617 LASANVDE
+617 
-625 DVLVNIA
+625 
-632 GGETIG
+632 
-638 LMGGGVAVW
+638 
-647 TGSKEAHEGVGV
+647 
-659 EANVGNVTFNVAGGS
+659 GGS

-688 NPEVGGV
+688 NPEVDGQYV
-695 YEDARNAEA
+695 DARNAEA

-724 VFNEVE
+724 AFNKVE
-730 NYPSGEGKDTPDM
+730 NYPGDEGKDKPDM

-773 IAEDGS
+773 IGEGGT

-793 NISGGVIGEDNDG
+793 NISGGVIGEDKDG

-837 HGDIY
+837 NGDIY
-842 GGGLSIGGT
+842 GGGLSIGGN
-851 YGKGH
+851 YGEGH

-865 VDTTNITLDAGSL
+865 VDTTNITLGAGSL

-889 EEGANANNKG
+889 EEGAKNKG
-899 KANATVASGTLTIY
+899 KAHATVAAGTLTIY

-940 YDFSKTEASEVA
+940 YDFSKAEASEVA

-979 DMGGKTSVEV
+979 DMGGKSKVEV

-995 GAISSA
+995 TKIK
-1001 NDSQTL
+1001 NDTNGEMI
-1007 TVKEGGALAV
+1007 VKDGGALAV
-1017 QSAQALANNFVVEEG
+1017 QSGEAFDYKFVVEEG
-1032 VLALGTTARSADARD
+1032 VLALGTTARTADARD
-1047 ALGKYNEKAGLYLSG
+1047 GLGKYNEKAGLYLSG
-1062 TVDLAS
+1062 QVNLTNAQ
-1068 AKINV
+1068 INV
-1073 GNVAADVTTNVNLGS
+1073 GTTEATGGVNLGS
-1088 NGTLIVDATAP
+1088 NGTLIVDASDPKEAD
-1099 HEDAAA
+1099 HVA
-1105 TTVTGTIN
+1105 TTVTGPIN
-1113 AVEGSTL
+1113 AADGSTL

-1134 VDGKV
+1134 VDVAQGGKMT
-1139 KTTVDNLL
+1139 TTVDNLL

-1152 VGDGQNKF
+1152 VGEGDNKF

-1182 LVGMAENEVIG
+1182 LVGMAENDVIG
-1193 SLLDQANTAITSG
+1193 SLLDEANTSITSG

-1218 LAAAG
+1218 IAAAG

-1241 KRAALTNVFQD
+1241 KRAALTNVFTD

-1307 EGEGDNNGVK
+1307 EGEGDNNGAK

-1415 VSMPIGVVFSGNMDL
+1415 VSMPIGVAFSGNMDL

-1492 GQIGGAFG
+1492 GRIGGAFG

-1509 QLNMK
+1509 QLNVK